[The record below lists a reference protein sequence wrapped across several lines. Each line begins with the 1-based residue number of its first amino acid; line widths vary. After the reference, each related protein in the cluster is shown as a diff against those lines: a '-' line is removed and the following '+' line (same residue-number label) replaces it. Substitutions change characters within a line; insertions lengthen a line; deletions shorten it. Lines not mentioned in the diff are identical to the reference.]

1 MRSMAGSEFWRG
13 GDPSFE
19 CIVGDMESLSFIPGR
34 AFLSVDSSTVPWT
47 VVFED
52 EGVAGYFYACDRS
65 QTTHEDSILD
75 AMLIYN
81 VAALAKSDAENERP
95 EPQRIASVEWSRD
108 GLRAVLYLDGTP
120 QALYDFQAR
129 RGYCR
134 MNFPNFRE
142 EQGERWHKS
151 SHEWSDQALQ
161 RFEAA
166 LYA

>member
-1 MRSMAGSEFWRG
+1 MQ
-13 GDPSFE
+13 
-19 CIVGDMESLSFIPGR
+19 SLSFTPGR
-34 AFLSVDSSTVPWT
+34 AFLSVNSTAVPWT

-65 QTTHEDSILD
+65 QEKHEDSILD

-81 VAALAKSDAENERP
+81 VSSLPNPSASRLAT
-95 EPQRIASVEWSRD
+95 VEWSRD
-108 GLRAVLYLDGTP
+108 GQRAALYLDGTA

-129 RGYCR
+129 TGFCR
-134 MNFPNFRE
+134 SDFPNFLA
-142 EQGERWHKS
+142 ERGDIWRRSTHAWD
-151 SHEWSDQALQ
+151 EAALE